1 MTPSI
6 NKKSPFSDGQYDLK
20 ASVNTIQFSPA
31 SYVSVCAVGCADG
44 NVHLLS
50 IEPTITPIA
59 ASTKQH
65 TGPNLQCK
73 VFTRWFR

>member
-6 NKKSPFSDGQYDLK
+6 NKKSPFYDGQYDLK

-31 SYVSVCAVGCADG
+31 SNVCAVGCADG

-50 IEPTITPIA
+50 IEPTIKPLRLL
-59 ASTKQH
+59 SKQH
-65 TGPNLQCK
+65 NDQCK
-73 VFTRWFR
+73 VFTKKNCA